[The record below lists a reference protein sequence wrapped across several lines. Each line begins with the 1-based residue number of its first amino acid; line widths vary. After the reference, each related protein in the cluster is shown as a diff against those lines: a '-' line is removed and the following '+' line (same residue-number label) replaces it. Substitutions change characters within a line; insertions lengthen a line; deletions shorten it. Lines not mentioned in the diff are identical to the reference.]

1 MKNSILIISFNFYN
15 CLNNVEYIKN
25 LYSKFF
31 LKIYIYCDIPNN
43 DLESIK
49 KSNENINFVFTDKGY
64 YNQNI
69 FVHFYKNY
77 YNDLQNCDGLFYTM
91 DDNILNINI
100 LNLMDKD
107 KLIYYYNEIKELDK
121 HSGWHWDMVWG
132 KRQINNLLIDN
143 DFKKYNINKFSGAFA
158 DWFYLPK
165 KYLTYDLFDLF
176 DLFGKH
182 KIFLELAIPSIINNI
197 EKDKNK
203 YQIFTD
209 DVLWGE
215 NDRKKL
221 FEYDYIYNS
230 LNHQHNIVLHPI
242 KFNQTP
248 KSKTILDNIFSKD
261 TCNIIYTK
269 NKPDDNIFKYINDKN
284 SDTIIV
290 GDKNTPNDYNNLN
303 CIYLD
308 YINQEKLFP
317 KLYNLISLENYSR
330 INFGYLY
337 AIKKGYKYIN
347 EIYDNKSYNF
357 NNDNNIFDIMIID
370 SLYIQEKIKLRD
382 IIRNSLLN
390 SKNNTKNTFKKI
402 YNKLLFDNQIQQND
416 IDILNIW
423 LEYFSKHKYNIVYFY
438 SEGNNY
444 DNGLDL
450 SYCYEP
456 LLKLSNN
463 IFDNVKFYTPRI
475 LKSLNYKDDVKE
487 FQVTNINK
495 AYSKMCKIGLSRW
508 KPLIL
513 LLELEKMNDGD
524 ILIYRDVDYNKYNC
538 LSKYED
544 IINIIDK
551 CLNKVNFDFFISR
564 ESEDLKLG
572 QYTKPIVIEEIGKND
587 DFVKNFPLLIANFI
601 IVRKSKIS
609 IELLNEWYNLCKN
622 DKYIDGFMYNKN
634 DNMFKNFTTNEQSI
648 LGVIIA
654 KWVKEKKYNINEK
667 YPLIGFHSRN
677 ICNIIEFNNYD
688 YLKYL

>member
-1 MKNSILIISFNFYN
+1 M
-15 CLNNVEYIKN
+15 
-25 LYSKFF
+25 
-31 LKIYIYCDIPNN
+31 
-43 DLESIK
+43 
-49 KSNENINFVFTDKGY
+49 
-64 YNQNI
+64 
-69 FVHFYKNY
+69 
-77 YNDLQNCDGLFYTM
+77 
-91 DDNILNINI
+91 
-100 LNLMDKD
+100 
-107 KLIYYYNEIKELDK
+107 
-121 HSGWHWDMVWG
+121 
-132 KRQINNLLIDN
+132 
-143 DFKKYNINKFSGAFA
+143 
-158 DWFYLPK
+158 
-165 KYLTYDLFDLF
+165 
-176 DLFGKH
+176 
-182 KIFLELAIPSIINNI
+182 
-197 EKDKNK
+197 
-203 YQIFTD
+203 
-209 DVLWGE
+209 
-215 NDRKKL
+215 
-221 FEYDYIYNS
+221 
-230 LNHQHNIVLHPI
+230 
-242 KFNQTP
+242 
-248 KSKTILDNIFSKD
+248 
-261 TCNIIYTK
+261 
-269 NKPDDNIFKYINDKN
+269 
-284 SDTIIV
+284 
-290 GDKNTPNDYNNLN
+290 
-303 CIYLD
+303 
-308 YINQEKLFP
+308 
-317 KLYNLISLENYSR
+317 
-330 INFGYLY
+330 
-337 AIKKGYKYIN
+337 
-347 EIYDNKSYNF
+347 
-357 NNDNNIFDIMIID
+357 
-370 SLYIQEKIKLRD
+370 
-382 IIRNSLLN
+382 
-390 SKNNTKNTFKKI
+390 
-402 YNKLLFDNQIQQND
+402 
-416 IDILNIW
+416 
-423 LEYFSKHKYNIVYFY
+423 EYFEKHKYNIVYFY

-495 AYSKMCKIGLSRW
+495 SYSKMCKIGLSRW

-538 LSKYED
+538 LSKYDD

-572 QYTKPIVIEEIGKND
+572 QFTKPIVIEEIGKND

-677 ICNIIEFNNYD
+677 IYNIIEFNNYD